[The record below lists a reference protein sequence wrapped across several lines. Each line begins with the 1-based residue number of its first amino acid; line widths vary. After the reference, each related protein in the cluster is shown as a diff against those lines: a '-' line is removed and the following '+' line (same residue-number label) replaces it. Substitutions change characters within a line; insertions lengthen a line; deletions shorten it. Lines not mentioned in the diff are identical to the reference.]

1 MIMIRINLLG
11 IAPTPIAKAAGP
23 PPTTALMAGVFVGA
37 AVVASL
43 VVGLFYM
50 VWSKAVKDQEKLLKK
65 ENDRKAELAGVE
77 AQNKRYQLYLAQ
89 LETRMNTIEALQNS
103 RVGPVEVMTVLG
115 NTVNRTTD
123 LYLITVTPG
132 GNRLAIRGQSN
143 SVESIAAF
151 IAALKATDNFSDVQ
165 LRQYYQDDQ
174 EKRLSYKFN
183 LDFAVKAP
191 AAATATPAAQP
202 GAPAGGPP
210 PRRAGL

>member
-11 IAPTPIAKAAGP
+11 VAPTPTAKAAGP
-23 PPTTALMAGVFVGA
+23 PPTTALMAGVFIGA
-37 AVVASL
+37 VVVASL
-43 VVGLFYM
+43 IVGGLYIF
-50 VWSKAVKDQEKLLKK
+50 WNNGVKTEQTKLKK
-65 ENDRKAELAGVE
+65 EKDRQAELAGVE
-77 AQNKRYQLYLAQ
+77 AQNKRYQQYLGQ
-89 LETRMNTIEALQNS
+89 LETRINTIQTLQSS

-143 SVESIAAF
+143 TVESIAAF

-165 LRQYYQDDQ
+165 LRQYYQDDL

-183 LDFAVKAP
+183 LDFAVKPRP
-191 AAATATPAAQP
+191 AAAATPATQP